1 MLLFPLSGMICGGY
15 ESETTQKTSSSVAF
29 YPTGKKPPPLT
40 QKNATPARLCQS
52 PYMKGVA
59 LVDYAIQVTI
69 DTDNRLVTDSSSKS
83 AYQNSSHSSG
93 SIKYIPRISIS
104 AKNNPLPK
112 SCLLVIEY
120 FTQDPASKTTN
131 CRKCVE
137 HISLPDIGKGE
148 LVTVDANG
156 VEFYKWEHK
165 TKSLSGG
172 NYKHGGGLVLYGV
185 IVSIFNDDKIL
196 IQMCTPQPLSKEFA
210 DTIPATQAYDDS
222 R

>member
-1 MLLFPLSGMICGGY
+1 
-15 ESETTQKTSSSVAF
+15 
-29 YPTGKKPPPLT
+29 
-40 QKNATPARLCQS
+40 
-52 PYMKGVA
+52 VA
-59 LVDYAIQVTI
+59 LVDYAIQMTI
-69 DTDNRLVTDSSSKS
+69 DTDKDLSRNSQGKSSDGTWNSSS
-83 AYQNSSHSSG
+83 SSG
-93 SIKYIPRISIS
+93 SVKYIPRISIT

-120 FTQDPASKTTN
+120 FTQDLASKTKN

-156 VEFYKWEHK
+156 VEFHMWEYKS
-165 TKSLSGG
+165 KSLSGG

-185 IVSIFNDDKIL
+185 IVSVFKDDKLL

-210 DTIPATQAYDDS
+210 DTIPAPQAYEDS